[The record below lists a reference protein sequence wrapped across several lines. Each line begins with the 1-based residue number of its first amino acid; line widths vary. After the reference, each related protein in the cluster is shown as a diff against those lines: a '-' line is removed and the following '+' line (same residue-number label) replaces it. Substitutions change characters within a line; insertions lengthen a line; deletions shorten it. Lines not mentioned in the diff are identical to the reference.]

1 VAKCHNTQRKKRI
14 DNTLKMKED
23 FKTIEFAPGKFMSV
37 ETGRLAKQ
45 AHGAVVAR
53 IGDTMVL
60 VTAVSSQEARDGQD
74 FFPLSVEFR
83 EGYAAGGKFPGGFI
97 KREGR
102 PSEKEILSARL
113 IDRTVRPLFPDGYM
127 NETQVICQVISSDG
141 ENDGDVIGAVA
152 ASAALYISDAPFSG
166 PMAQVRMGKVD
177 GKLIVNPTVSEL
189 KTSAF
194 DITVGGTAK
203 SIVMVEGEMM
213 EISEA
218 EMIEAINTAHEAIKK
233 LCAFQE
239 ELRKEFGKE
248 RRVVEQPEINE
259 ELLAKVKEIVGDR
272 YATTTKATMP
282 KQEYSETIRAI
293 NTEVQEKL
301 AEAYP
306 DMDKTIGKYCH
317 DYQQEVIRNF
327 MLDHQTRIDGRKP
340 DEIRDIWSQ
349 VGYLPRTHGSAIFT
363 RGETQALVSVTL
375 GTKRD
380 EQSIDTLFDTES
392 KRFMLNYNFPPY
404 CTGEAKMLRGTS
416 RREIGH
422 GNLAERALKKMV
434 PANDDFAYTI
444 RVVSDI
450 LESNGSSSMA
460 SVCGGSM
467 ALMDAGVPMR
477 KPVAGIAMGLITD
490 GKKDIVLSDITGEE
504 DHFGD
509 MDFKVT
515 GTADGITACQMD
527 IKVSGITSELMGK
540 ALEQARKGRL
550 HILSKMA
557 ETISVPRSEL
567 SKYAPA
573 FTRMEIDGDQ
583 IGAVIGPGG
592 KVIQSIQ
599 KETGTEIIIEEVN
612 NKGIITIA
620 ADNDEKAQ
628 HAVAKIKAI
637 VGKPEEGEIYMGT
650 VRSIKEYGAF
660 VEIMP
665 GKDGLLHISEI
676 DHKRINRVEDVLKEG
691 DQIEVK
697 LLKVENGGK
706 LRLSRKVL
714 LEKEEQD

>member
-1 VAKCHNTQRKKRI
+1 
-14 DNTLKMKED
+14 MKAD
-23 FKTIEFAPGKFMSV
+23 FKTVEFAPGKFMSV

-60 VTAVSSQEARDGQD
+60 ATAVSSKEAREGQD
-74 FFPLSVEFR
+74 FFPLSVDFR

-113 IDRTVRPLFPDGYM
+113 IDRTIRPLFPDGYM
-127 NETQVICQVISSDG
+127 NETQVLLQVISSDS

-152 ASAALYISDAPFSG
+152 ASAALHMSDAPFGG
-166 PMAQVRMGKVD
+166 PMAQVRMAKVD

-189 KTSAF
+189 KNSSF
-194 DITVGGTAK
+194 DMTIGGTAK
-203 SIVMVEGEMM
+203 SIVMVEGEMN

-218 EMIEAINTAHEAIKK
+218 EMIEAINAAHESIKI

-239 ELRKEFGKE
+239 DLRKEFGKE
-248 RRVVEQPEINE
+248 KREVDLPQVNE
-259 ELLAKVKEIVGDR
+259 ELHAKVKELVGDR
-272 YATTTKATMP
+272 YSTTTRASMA
-282 KQEYSETIRAI
+282 KQEYSEAIKAI

-301 AEAYP
+301 AEEFP
-306 DMDKTIGKYCH
+306 EMEKTIDKYCH
-317 DYQQEVIRNF
+317 DLQQDAIRNY
-327 MLDHQTRIDGRKP
+327 MMDQQIRIDGRKP
-340 DEIRDIWSQ
+340 DEIRDIWTE

-392 KRFMLNYNFPPY
+392 KRFMLNYNFPPF
-404 CTGEAKMLRGTS
+404 CTGEAKMMRGTS

-434 PANDDFAYTI
+434 PSNDDFAYTI
-444 RVVSDI
+444 RIVSDI

-477 KPVAGIAMGLITD
+477 KPVAGIAMGLVTD
-490 GKKDIVLSDITGEE
+490 GKKNIVLSDITGEE

-515 GTADGITACQMD
+515 GTTEGVTACQMD
-527 IKVSGITSELMGK
+527 IKVSGITSELMAT

-557 ETISVPRSEL
+557 ETISVPRAEL

-620 ADNDEKAQ
+620 ADSDEKAQ

>member
-1 VAKCHNTQRKKRI
+1 
-14 DNTLKMKED
+14 MKED

-60 VTAVSSQEARDGQD
+60 VTAVSSQEAREGQD

-113 IDRTVRPLFPDGYM
+113 IDRTIRPLFPDSYM

-152 ASAALYISDAPFSG
+152 ASAALYVSDAPFSG

-189 KTSAF
+189 KNSAF

-239 ELRKEFGKE
+239 ELRKEYGKE

-259 ELLAKVKEIVGDR
+259 ELLAKVKEIVGKR

-306 DMDKTIGKYCH
+306 EMEKTIGKYCH
-317 DYQQEVIRNF
+317 DYQQEVIRNY
-327 MLDHQTRIDGRKP
+327 MLDEQTRIDGRKP
-340 DEIRDIWSQ
+340 DEIRDIWTQ

-676 DHKRINRVEDVLKEG
+676 DHKRIDRVEDVLKEG

-714 LEKEEQD
+714 LEREEQN

>member
-1 VAKCHNTQRKKRI
+1 
-14 DNTLKMKED
+14 
-23 FKTIEFAPGKFMSV
+23 MSV

-60 VTAVSSQEARDGQD
+60 VTAVSSEEAREGQD

-113 IDRTVRPLFPDGYM
+113 IDRTIRPLFPDGYM

-152 ASAALYISDAPFSG
+152 ASAALHISDAPFSG
-166 PMAQVRMGKVD
+166 PMAQVRIGKVD
-177 GKLIVNPTVSEL
+177 GKMIVNPTVSDL
-189 KTSAF
+189 KNSTF
-194 DITVGGTAK
+194 DMTVGGTAK
-203 SIVMVEGEMM
+203 SIVMVEGEMS
-213 EISEA
+213 EISET

-248 RRVVEQPEINE
+248 RRVIEQPEINE

-282 KQEYSETIRAI
+282 KQEYSESIRAI

-306 DMDKTIGKYCH
+306 EMEKTIGKYCH
-317 DYQQEVIRNF
+317 DYQQEVIRNY
-327 MLDHQTRIDGRKP
+327 MLDEQIRIDGRKP
-340 DEIRDIWSQ
+340 DEIRDIWTQ

-380 EQSIDTLFDTES
+380 EQGVDTLFDTDS

-404 CTGEAKMLRGTS
+404 CVGEARMLRGTS

-434 PANDDFAYTI
+434 PGNEDFAYTI

-490 GKKDIVLSDITGEE
+490 GKKDIVISDITGEE

-676 DHKRINRVEDVLKEG
+676 DHKRIDRVEDVLKEG

-714 LEKEEQD
+714 LEKEEQN